1 MKIYTIIVTYNAM
14 QWIDRCL
21 ASLRNSSIK
30 TDVIV
35 IDNCS
40 ADGTSEYIPRN
51 YPEVIWMPQ
60 KSNLGFGQGNNVG
73 MRYAL
78 EHGADYVLLLNQD
91 ASLEKDALSLMLNA
105 SDGTNLVT
113 PLMLNGAGTKVDESF
128 KWSIRDVS
136 VDIFV
141 STIVN
146 GVLPEKC
153 FIGEACAAC
162 WFMPI
167 NIIKKIG
174 GFNPL
179 FFQYGED
186 NNFYCRMSFHG
197 IKNIFVPNAIMYH
210 DRILKGNMQIYK
222 NKMLR
227 REMLIIVSDINLSKT
242 KCILKILRLLAIC
255 YVRDLPRLNYKPGT
269 FMLYM
274 FWILY
279 HIRSIR
285 NSRKQEKMLGY
296 NWLY

>member
-1 MKIYTIIVTYNAM
+1 MRIYTIIVTYNAM

-21 ASLRNSSIK
+21 ISLRNSSIK

-40 ADGTSEYIPRN
+40 TDGTSEYIPRN
-51 YPEVIWMPQ
+51 YPEVIWIPQ

-73 MRYAL
+73 IRYAL

-91 ASLEKDALSLMLNA
+91 ASLEKNALSLMLNA

-113 PLMLNGAGTKVDESF
+113 PLMLNGTGTKVDESF
-128 KWSIRDVS
+128 KWSIRDVG

-167 NIIKKIG
+167 SIIKKIG

-179 FFQYGED
+179 FVQYGED
-186 NNFYCRMSFHG
+186 CNFYRRMVYHG
-197 IKNIFVPNAIMYH
+197 MRNIFVPNAIMYH
-210 DRILKGNMQIYK
+210 DREFKGNMKVYK
-222 NKMLR
+222 NKILR
-227 REMLIIVSDINLSKT
+227 RYILVIVSDINLSKF
-242 KCILKILRLLAIC
+242 KCVLKTLRLLATC
-255 YVRDLPRLNYKPGT
+255 YVHDLPRRNYKPGT
-269 FMLYM
+269 FILDIC
-274 FWILY
+274 WILC
-279 HIRSIR
+279 HIRSIL
-285 NSRKQEKMLGY
+285 NSRKKEKILGC